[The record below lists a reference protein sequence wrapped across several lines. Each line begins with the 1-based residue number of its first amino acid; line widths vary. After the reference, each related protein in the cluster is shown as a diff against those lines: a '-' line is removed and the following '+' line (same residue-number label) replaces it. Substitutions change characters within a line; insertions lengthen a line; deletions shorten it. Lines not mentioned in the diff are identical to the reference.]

1 MCFQPE
7 NWDETN
13 QQIFFI
19 DVPSGYRL
27 RIGVSSSGFGSEQE
41 TRWGG
46 ACPGTNTVM
55 CTDPWLNEVPIYN
68 FWSNDQG
75 TVQRAY
81 FIIDAYSDNSESFNL
96 TWSLYDPSATCND
109 TSEGANATRVWYY
122 ADDEWEEMVVGC
134 DFYSSEPQAC
144 GGFLFLWGNSYYYD
158 DTDFTATD
166 MCCACG
172 GGYVAT
178 DPPTSAPTPAPTPT
192 PTPMPQAST
201 TAEAAQTS
209 GAARTS
215 EPPLAST
222 SVAGPQGAEDAV
234 STTVGGVRENVDD
247 SGSLRAGH
255 LLCPLAACL
264 LVIFSIRQL

>member
-1 MCFQPE
+1 M
-7 NWDETN
+7 
-13 QQIFFI
+13 
-19 DVPSGYRL
+19 SG
-27 RIGVSSSGFGSEQE
+27 SGFYSVQE

-46 ACPGTNTVM
+46 ACPGTTPVM
-55 CTDPWLNEVPIYN
+55 CTDPWFPEFPVYN

-81 FIIDAYSDNSESFNL
+81 FVIDAYYSDDSESFNL
-96 TWSLYDPSATCND
+96 TWSLYDLSATCND
-109 TSEGANATRVWYY
+109 TSEGANATIWWGPE
-122 ADDEWEEMVVGC
+122 DEPWEEMVAGC

-144 GGFLFLWGNSYYYD
+144 SYSHYYA

-172 GGYVAT
+172 GGYVTT

-192 PTPMPQAST
+192 PTLMPQAST

-209 GAARTS
+209 GAASTS

-255 LLCPLAACL
+255 LLCPLMACL